1 MPSMKDPLVKEVH
14 DLMERSSI
22 PEVVE
27 SLVTIAGYYKR
38 RLKRDK
44 NREYVGWEIVEAALA
59 KAAKEV
65 D

>member
-14 DLMERSSI
+14 DLVERSSI

-38 RLKRDK
+38 RLKREK
-44 NREYVGWEIVEAALA
+44 NREYVGWEIVESALA
-59 KAAKEV
+59 KALKEI